1 MSTPRRSHTM
11 SRADAAWL
19 HMEDPTNLMMITAL
33 FKFRGQLDSDRFRQL
48 LENRLLA
55 YDRFRMRV
63 GYPKIGVGMP
73 RWKQYR
79 HFNLDDH
86 LDVRT
91 LEAPGDEEA
100 LMRLVGQLMSTPL
113 ERDLSLWKFHIVHG
127 VGTGSALICRIHHAI
142 ADGIALLKVLLS
154 LTETEGEGEDL
165 LEAPR
170 RTSAA
175 LAHQGNLT
183 VTPSKII
190 NVARGYGTAAT
201 ELGKFLIEAEPRSPF
216 RGPLGV
222 EKQAAC
228 TGPLCLH
235 AIKEFRMRVG
245 CTVNDVL
252 MAAVA
257 GGLRRHYQRIQG
269 DPRRGTN
276 LRAMIPV
283 DLRKPGK
290 EQHLGNRFGL
300 VFLGLPVGLD
310 SPDQRLREVQKRMD
324 SLKRS
329 PQAVVVLGLLAAVG
343 STPKEMQQHIVDLF
357 ASKGTAVVS
366 NVPGPKA
373 PMSLAGELIES
384 LMFWVP
390 QSGRL
395 GLGISV
401 LSYAG
406 KVQFGV
412 AADAKLPVQAQG
424 LAHDIEQALEELIQ
438 AL

>member
-1 MSTPRRSHTM
+1 M

-19 HMEDPTNLMMITAL
+19 HMEDPTNLMMISAL
-33 FKFRGQLDSDRFRQL
+33 FTFKGKLDPTRFRDL
-48 LENRLLA
+48 LESRLLA

-63 GYPKIGVGMP
+63 GYPKIGVGRP
-73 RWKQYR
+73 LWKQYR
-79 HFNLDDH
+79 HFDLDNH
-86 LDVRT
+86 LEFHT
-91 LEAPGDEEA
+91 LEAPGDEPA
-100 LMRLVGQLMSTPL
+100 LMKLVGELMSSPL
-113 ERDLSLWKFHIVHG
+113 DREVSLWKFHVVHG
-127 VGTGSALICRIHHAI
+127 FGTGSALICRIHHAI
-142 ADGIALLKVLLS
+142 ADGIALMRVLLS
-154 LTETEGEGEDL
+154 LTESEDTGDDL
-165 LEAPR
+165 LEAPN

-175 LAHQGNLT
+175 LANRGSLT
-183 VTPSKII
+183 VIPSKLID
-190 NVARGYGTAAT
+190 VARGYGAVASD
-201 ELGKFLIEAEPRSPF
+201 LGKLLIEAEPNSPF

-222 EKQAAC
+222 AKQAAC
-228 TGPLCLH
+228 TGRICLNS
-235 AIKEFRMRVG
+235 IKEARLRAG

-269 DPRRGTN
+269 DPARNVN

-290 EQHLGNRFGL
+290 EQALGNRFGL

-310 SPDQRLREVQKRMD
+310 SPNHRLAEVQKRMNA
-324 SLKRS
+324 LKRS

-343 STPKEMQQHIVDLF
+343 SIPSEMQQHIVDLF

-366 NVPGPKA
+366 NVPGPRA
-373 PMSLAGELIES
+373 PMSLAGESIDS

-395 GLGISV
+395 GLGVSV
-401 LSYAG
+401 MSYAG
-406 KVQFGV
+406 KVKFGV
-412 AADAKLPVQAQG
+412 AADAGLPVHAQG
-424 LAHDIEQALEELIQ
+424 LAYDIEAALEELIQ